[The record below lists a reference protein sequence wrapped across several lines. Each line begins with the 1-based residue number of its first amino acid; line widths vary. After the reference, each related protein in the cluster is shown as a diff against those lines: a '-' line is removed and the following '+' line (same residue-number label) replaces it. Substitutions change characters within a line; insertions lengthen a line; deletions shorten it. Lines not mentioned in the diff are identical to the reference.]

1 MYCDICL
8 GRISGAGADTVWGG
22 GDPRTHKI
30 GLPWWNSW
38 SWIESLAGAT
48 SVVQLNQAQAGFLP
62 EYVMLGLPWQDS

>member
-1 MYCDICL
+1 M
-8 GRISGAGADTVWGG
+8 ISALVGYLELEQIQSGG

-62 EYVMLGLPWQDS
+62 EYVMLGLPCQDS

>member
-1 MYCDICL
+1 M
-8 GRISGAGADTVWGG
+8 ISALVGYLELEQIQSGGG